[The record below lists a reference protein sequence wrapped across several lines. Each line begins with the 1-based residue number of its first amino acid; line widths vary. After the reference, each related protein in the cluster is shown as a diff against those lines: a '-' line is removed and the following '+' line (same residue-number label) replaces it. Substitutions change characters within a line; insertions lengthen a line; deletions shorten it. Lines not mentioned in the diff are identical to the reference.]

1 MSRVDAVTAALMKVE
16 VCAFSGY
23 RIHPG
28 HGKKLVRADQRSH
41 WIINKKI
48 EKHFLD
54 KKNPRKVPWTM
65 VYRKIHKKGLTEDT
79 KRKRTRKTQKVT
91 RPIVGASVE
100 MITKRR
106 TMKPEQRKSAR
117 EAALRKAKEE
127 RKKAQAAKPK
137 AAAAPRKDVRSKNQK
152 GGKGR

>member
-1 MSRVDAVTAALMKVE
+1 MGFFFFLFLTMKVE
-16 VCAFSGY
+16 ICSFSGF

-28 HGKKLVRADQRSH
+28 HGKKIIKNDSKQY
-41 WIINKKI
+41 WIITKKI
-48 EKHFLD
+48 EKHFWD

-65 VYRKIHKKGLTEDT
+65 VFRKIHKKSLAEDT
-79 KRKRTRKTQKVT
+79 KRKRSRKTQKVT
-91 RPIVGASVE
+91 RAIVGASIE

-127 RKKAQAAKPK
+127 RKKAQSTKKTTGNA
-137 AAAAPRKDVRSKNQK
+137 
-152 GGKGR
+152 

>member
-1 MSRVDAVTAALMKVE
+1 M
-16 VCAFSGY
+16 
-23 RIHPG
+23 
-28 HGKKLVRADQRSH
+28 
-41 WIINKKI
+41 
-48 EKHFLD
+48 D

-79 KRKRTRKTQKVT
+79 RKRRTRKQQKVT
-91 RPIVGASVE
+91 RAIVGASVE
-100 MITKRR
+100 LITKKR

-127 RKKAQAAKPK
+127 KKKSQAEKK
-137 AAAAPRKDVRSKNQK
+137 KAAPRTKDNRAAKQK

>member
-1 MSRVDAVTAALMKVE
+1 MKVE
-16 VCAFSGY
+16 ACYFSGF

-28 HGKKLVRADQRSH
+28 HGKKIIKNDSKQY

-48 EKHFLD
+48 EKHFWD

-65 VYRKIHKKGLTEDT
+65 VFRKIHKKGLAEDT
-79 KRKRTRKTQKVT
+79 KRKRTRKQQKVT
-91 RPIVGASVE
+91 RAIVGASIE

-127 RKKAQAAKPK
+127 NTTRKKERPT
-137 AAAAPRKDVRSKNQK
+137 NQDK
-152 GGKGR
+152 RTTVLKTKKVEKEDKFF

>member
-1 MSRVDAVTAALMKVE
+1 MGLFFLCVVMKVE
-16 VCAFSGY
+16 TCFFSGF

-28 HGKKLVRADQRSH
+28 HGKKIIKNDSKQY

-48 EKHFLD
+48 EKHFWD
-54 KKNPRKVPWTM
+54 KKNPRKVPWTT
-65 VYRKIHKKGLTEDT
+65 VFRKIHKKGLTEDT
-79 KRKRTRKTQKVT
+79 KRRRTRKQQKVT
-91 RPIVGASVE
+91 RAIVGASVE

-127 RKKAQAAKPK
+127 RKKAQSSKPK
-137 AAAAPRKDVRSKNQK
+137 ATGAPRKDVRAKNQK

>member
-48 EKHFLD
+48 EKHFL
-54 KKNPRKVPWTM
+54 
-65 VYRKIHKKGLTEDT
+65 HKKGLTEDT

-91 RPIVGASVE
+91 RAIVGASVE

-106 TMKPEQRKSAR
+106 TKRTRKT
-117 EAALRKAKEE
+117 
-127 RKKAQAAKPK
+127 
-137 AAAAPRKDVRSKNQK
+137 QK
-152 GGKGR
+152 VTR